1 MKKFSK
7 ITNQKVNEKPQ
18 AEIVISEQDMFKASV
33 LNLMEKLLTI
43 QTYGPVDRYLR
54 AGSIKISGKELFVEA
69 LVDLMNDQSLKEKAK
84 LLEGLKSKIK
94 DWEALDKG
102 IDEINSKLNE
112 SNKGKMLNHKN
123 KLTSLLR
130 IYKDD
135 RETLLQKIED
145 QASKIKDGDKAF
157 WRAVPAEQMASEGKF
172 PKAVLKQI
180 ADKFYFRAKQL
191 GHKR

>member
-43 QTYGPVDRYLR
+43 QTYGQVDRYLR

-112 SNKGKMLNHKN
+112 SNKGKMLNHRN

-135 RETLLQKIED
+135 RETLLQQIED

-157 WRAVPAEQMASEGKF
+157 WRAVTAEQMASEGKF